1 MRAIPGIQLSFSL
14 PYRKPSNKSTNEDVL
29 YKTTSDV
36 MCFLFVCKAGQFRID
51 SVLQDLNVNGM

>member
-1 MRAIPGIQLSFSL
+1 MRAIPGIQLSL

-36 MCFLFVCKAGQFRID
+36 MCFHFVCKAGQFKID